1 MFFGTLGGGRT
12 ADEFRLYET
21 NKAWATLSE
30 ALSVAQ
36 VGGKNVN
43 LVSFYKLMSFTPRL
57 YRNFLKREPD
67 EMGLGDWVDALYSG
81 RATGAKIVSGF
92 VLSKE
97 YQANSLSDEE
107 YVAAMYRIIFN
118 REPDKDGL
126 RSWVS
131 VLDNGCTNKKILEGF
146 ISSNEFYNLC
156 KDLGIKVGSY
166 MSVEIADNNYLVASF
181 VARLYR
187 LILGRRY
194 DREGLDNWVRAL
206 VYRTA
211 TASEVVKAFFFSQE
225 FLNRNLTIEQFLT
238 IAYRAILGREPDPHG
253 FREWL
258 DAMVIIDP
266 PISREQ
272 IIDKFLKSK
281 EFGELCKQYGIVR

>member
-1 MFFGTLGGGRT
+1 
-12 ADEFRLYET
+12 
-21 NKAWATLSE
+21 
-30 ALSVAQ
+30 
-36 VGGKNVN
+36 
-43 LVSFYKLMSFTPRL
+43 
-57 YRNFLKREPD
+57 
-67 EMGLGDWVDALYSG
+67 
-81 RATGAKIVSGF
+81 
-92 VLSKE
+92 
-97 YQANSLSDEE
+97 
-107 YVAAMYRIIFN
+107 
-118 REPDKDGL
+118 
-126 RSWVS
+126 
-131 VLDNGCTNKKILEGF
+131 
-146 ISSNEFYNLC
+146 
-156 KDLGIKVGSY
+156 
-166 MSVEIADNNYLVASF
+166 
-181 VARLYR
+181 
-187 LILGRRY
+187 LGRRY

-258 DAMVIIDP
+258 DAMVIIVP

>member
-1 MFFGTLGGGRT
+1 L
-12 ADEFRLYET
+12 E
-21 NKAWATLSE
+21 
-30 ALSVAQ
+30 
-36 VGGKNVN
+36 
-43 LVSFYKLMSFTPRL
+43 
-57 YRNFLKREPD
+57 REPD
-67 EMGLGDWVDALYSG
+67 ETGLGNWVDALYSG
-81 RATGAKIVSGF
+81 RATGAKLVCGF

-107 YVAAMYRIIFN
+107 YITAFYRIILN
-118 REPDKDGL
+118 REPDEGGL
-126 RSWVS
+126 NSWIAI
-131 VLDNGCTNKKILEGF
+131 LDNGCTYKKILEGF
-146 ISSNEFYNLC
+146 INSDEFGNLC
-156 KDLGIKVGSY
+156 KDLGIKAGSY
-166 MSVEIADNNYLVASF
+166 KSDEIADNYYRVASF

-187 LILGRRY
+187 HILGRRY
-194 DREGLDNWVRAL
+194 DREGLDNWVRVL

-258 DAMVIIDP
+258 DAMVIIVP

-281 EFGELCKQYGIVR
+281 EFGELRIQYSIVV